1 MDNYYYPGERT
12 TDFLGHT
19 VKKYHHTMT
28 QIVNG
33 LIENGFELQ
42 RLKEVGPAPDTLD
55 NPYMLDEM
63 RRPMMLVIK
72 VIKK

>member
-1 MDNYYYPGERT
+1 
-12 TDFLGHT
+12 
-19 VKKYHHTMT
+19 MT